1 MTKIYSIVLGL
12 LLSLSAIAQS
22 VNGISYQ
29 AVVRDND
36 GAVISN
42 KNVSVRV
49 SILDG
54 SSTGYS
60 VYSEKFTCT
69 TEPSGLLTFVIGNG
83 SVLSGSFNDIDWDNQ
98 SKFIQIETD
107 INGGSNYSLVGVSQL
122 LSVPY
127 ALYANKAKEVDNVY
141 NKEEVNNKFDDFD
154 QKLDNYITTDNAI
167 VLISNTVNS
176 NVSNAINTQLA
187 DQFSKVYTKAETN
200 NLLNGKL
207 NKGDVYSK
215 TEVDNELLLLAKR
228 DEVYTKAAVDS
239 KVNGLYTKQQVD
251 AKITQLDNTVKQN
264 NYTKTEVDN
273 ALKTKANTDY
283 SYSKSEINNKLA
295 AKANSSDIYTKADLM
310 ASGKAKVHYSNI
322 TNVPANIDI
331 DASDDVKLTG
341 DQVIKGVKRFEN
353 KVVLTDGMSC
363 GGGSLSNVAKP
374 IDPKDVAT
382 KEYVDNIIIALGDTK
397 KLLDSRLFSLVQLYD
412 GGHSIQQLKNAG
424 VSDLQLVSLRPNDAT
439 KLDAFIAELLNAGV
453 SASAI
458 NSKGLKIMV
467 GTMVKLGV
475 SNQVLKAADLVGEV
489 TDADNNSYNWVKIGD
504 NKWFSENLKTTKT
517 VQGTAIN
524 SANVSAYD
532 NNEANVA
539 KNGRLYNYSV
549 VQADNVCPT
558 GWHIATT
565 DEWSNLTTYVGSNDL
580 GKKIV
585 LNSDNQSGFSAVPS
599 GYYANNKFTRIDVYG
614 YVWIKQSSIMLFNN
628 EASLAKLAEKSIVGD
643 IDPKLSIRCVSK

>member
-167 VLISNTVNS
+167 VLISNSINS
-176 NVSNAINTQLA
+176 NVSNAVNTQLA

-283 SYSKSEINNKLA
+283 SYSKSEINNKLI
-295 AKANSSDIYTKADLM
+295 AKANTSDIYTKADLM

-341 DQVIKGVKRFEN
+341 DQAIKGVKRFEN
-353 KVVLTDGMSC
+353 TVVLTDGMSC
-363 GGGSLSNVAKP
+363 FGSSISNVAMP
-374 IDPKDVAT
+374 TTPTDVAT

-397 KLLDSRLFSLVQLYD
+397 KLLDS
-412 GGHSIQQLKNAG
+412 K
-424 VSDLQLVSLRPNDAT
+424 
-439 KLDAFIAELLNAGV
+439 
-453 SASAI
+453 
-458 NSKGLKIMV
+458 
-467 GTMVKLGV
+467 
-475 SNQVLKAADLVGEV
+475 
-489 TDADNNSYNWVKIGD
+489 
-504 NKWFSENLKTTKT
+504 
-517 VQGTAIN
+517 
-524 SANVSAYD
+524 
-532 NNEANVA
+532 
-539 KNGRLYNYSV
+539 
-549 VQADNVCPT
+549 
-558 GWHIATT
+558 
-565 DEWSNLTTYVGSNDL
+565 
-580 GKKIV
+580 
-585 LNSDNQSGFSAVPS
+585 
-599 GYYANNKFTRIDVYG
+599 
-614 YVWIKQSSIMLFNN
+614 LFN
-628 EASLAKLAEKSIVGD
+628 LV
-643 IDPKLSIRCVSK
+643 

>member
-29 AVVRDND
+29 AIVRDND

-60 VYSEKFTCT
+60 VYSEEFNCT

-83 SVLSGSFNDIDWDNQ
+83 TVLSGSFNDIDWKNQ
-98 SKFIQIETD
+98 SKFIQIATD
-107 INGGSNYSLVGVSQL
+107 INGGTDYNIVGVSQL

-127 ALYANKAKEVDNVY
+127 ALYANKAKEVDNVF
-141 NKEEVNNKFDDFD
+141 NKDEINNKFDDFD
-154 QKLDNYITTDNAI
+154 QKFDDYITTDNAI
-167 VLISNTVNS
+167 ILISNS
-176 NVSNAINTQLA
+176 IKSSVSNAITTQLA
-187 DQFSKVYTKAETN
+187 DQFSKVYTKDETN

-207 NKGDVYSK
+207 NKGDAYSK
-215 TEVDNELLLLAKR
+215 TEVDNELLLLVKR

-251 AKITQLDNTVKQN
+251 AKITQLDNSVKQN

-273 ALKTKANTDY
+273 ALKTKANAGF
-283 SYSKSEINNKLA
+283 SYSKAEVDGKLTTKVNA
-295 AKANSSDIYTKADLM
+295 TDVYTKANLM

-322 TNVPANIDI
+322 TDVPANIDL

-363 GGGSLSNVAKP
+363 LGSHISNVAKP
-374 IDPKDVAT
+374 VSSTDVAT
-382 KEYVDNIIIALGDTK
+382 KEYVDNLIIALGDTK
-397 KLLDSRLFSLVQLYD
+397 KLVDSKLFSLIQLYD
-412 GGHSIQQLKNAG
+412 GGHSLKQLKDSG
-424 VSDLQLVSLRPNDAT
+424 VSDAQLVALRPTDVT

-453 SASAI
+453 STTVI

-475 SNQVLKAADLVGEV
+475 NNQALKAADLVGEV

-517 VQGTAIN
+517 AQGVAIN

-539 KNGRLYNYSV
+539 VNGRLYDYTIV
-549 VQADNVCPT
+549 EADNVCPA

-565 DEWSNLTTYVGSNDL
+565 DEWNSLSTYVGSTDI

-585 LNSDNQSGFSAVPS
+585 LNSDNQSGFSGVTS
-599 GYYANNKFTRIDVYG
+599 GYFLNNKFGQMNTYG
-614 YVWIKQSSIMLFNN
+614 YVWLNKDNILVFYKDAISVRV
-628 EASLAKLAEKSIVGD
+628 AEKSSVGD
-643 IDPKLSIRCVSK
+643 DKSKFSVRCVSK